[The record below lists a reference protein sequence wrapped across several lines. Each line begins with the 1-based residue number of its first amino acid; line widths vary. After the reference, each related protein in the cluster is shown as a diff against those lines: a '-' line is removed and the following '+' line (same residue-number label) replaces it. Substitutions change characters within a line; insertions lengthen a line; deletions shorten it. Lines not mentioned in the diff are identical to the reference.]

1 MKIPSHRMC
10 SEQYSTTYK
19 LLLIMK
25 LSFVL
30 MVTII
35 LQASASG
42 YAQKITLSQKDATLE
57 QVFWSISSQSNYEFV
72 YDAAMLK
79 EAKTVDIKFKNSTVE
94 SVLERCFTNQ
104 ALTYTIND
112 NIVIVK
118 RKSLLFQSPK
128 PPDLIPIIEE
138 TPPIIIKG
146 LVVDNKGIP
155 LPGVSIRLKGTQLGT
170 STDLSGNYT
179 LSIPESGILT
189 ITYIGFL
196 SQEIEINNR
205 TTINITLVEDRQALS
220 EVVVTA
226 LGITK
231 ERKSLG
237 YSVTEVKGE
246 EFTEAR
252 SNNIA
257 QSLTGKIPGL
267 DASQLNSGPGGSS
280 RVIIRGN
287 TSLNNNQQP
296 LYVINGLAVNNWNK
310 GVVTPSGGGP
320 VEGGL
325 NVDRGDAIGSINA
338 DDIETISVLKGGA
351 AAALYG
357 SQAANGVILITTKS
371 GKAQKGIGIELNSN
385 YVIGTPS
392 EFPTYQYEYGAGL
405 FHRKPNSQD
414 EAIATGHVSFG
425 AKLDGTPVVQFD
437 GIARPYSAVS
447 AKDNIKN
454 FFNNEMNA
462 TNTIAFSGGNTNTQ
476 FRLSLSDLSSKAL
489 QPNSTYGRE
498 TANLS
503 ANTQMG
509 KNNFITIETN
519 LQYNFEKGLNRPTI
533 GYEDLNGAWGVNFV
547 PTNQDIR
554 NLSPGYDLTTGREV
568 EWNGWINAPNPYYVI
583 NKTENRDD
591 RQRIIGQ
598 GRIKFNI
605 LKNLFIQGQVSS
617 DLVSGKYS
625 DFMGTSSKWA
635 PQGYLHTSQQQDNK
649 TVSQVNVN
657 YNRSFLKNFR
667 LQAMAGG
674 SMERVASNVSQANGS
689 QFIIPDFISLTNA
702 RIVNPAFV
710 QALKTGTNSAFGAID
725 IDYKSLLYISF
736 TGRQDW
742 FSTLN
747 PGFRSIFY
755 PSVNSSFILSD
766 AVKLP
771 SIFSFVKLRAAWA
784 QVGSATVGAGS
795 VNTTYTVDS
804 QNNAN
809 GLPTLSNPSALQNPF
824 IRPLTVTT
832 TEGGTEVQFLN
843 GRIGFDLTYYNK
855 VTTNDILSPPISVF
869 TGFTAGNQNLGKVTN
884 KGVELALNGTP
895 IKTNKFRWDVNLNGS
910 WNQSKIVSLAP
921 GISNLSFGG
930 YTVNAIGLPYA
941 SLIMDNYRK
950 NANGIQ
956 VYNKTSR
963 YPETI
968 RDTVGVANPPWLL
981 GISNEFRYKKFSL
994 NVLLDGKFGA
1004 MAYSQQQR
1012 YAYRF
1017 GLRKE
1022 TLADRETGAHL
1033 IGVDQ
1038 FGAPFDYQ
1046 WSAENMSTY
1055 YNQLGNRFP
1064 VMSTFK
1070 TDFIKL
1076 RTLIFN
1082 FNLPIEKLRFVK
1094 IQSATFGIVARNL
1107 AILYQDKRT
1116 KATGLDPELSVSSG
1130 NFQGYTGTQMPRTR
1144 EIGFNLSV
1152 KF

>member
-1 MKIPSHRMC
+1 MKIFSHRKRG
-10 SEQYSTTYK
+10 QLNPTPYK
-19 LLLIMK
+19 ILLIMK
-25 LSFVL
+25 LALVLIISF
-30 MVTII
+30 T
-35 LQASASG
+35 LQASAEG
-42 YAQKITLSQKDATLE
+42 YAQKITISQKNASLE
-57 QVFWSISSQSNYEFV
+57 QVFWSISNQSEYEFV

-79 EAKTVDIKFKNSTVE
+79 EAKPVDVKFKNSTIE
-94 SVLERCFTNQ
+94 NVLKECFNDQ
-104 ALTYTIND
+104 PLTYSIKD

-118 RKSLLFQSPK
+118 RKPLLSLPSNVPYLST
-128 PPDLIPIIEE
+128 LVEE
-138 TPPIIIKG
+138 TPPIIVKG
-146 LVVDNKGIP
+146 LVADNKGIP

-170 STDLSGNYT
+170 STDLNGNYT

-189 ITYIGFL
+189 VTYIGFV
-196 SQEIEINNR
+196 SQEIVMNNR

-226 LGITK
+226 LGVTK

-257 QSLTGKIPGL
+257 QSLTGKIAGV
-267 DASQLNSGPGGSS
+267 DASQLNSGPGGAS

-296 LYVINGLAVNNWNK
+296 LYVINGMAINNWDRGSNNV
-310 GVVTPSGGGP
+310 GQGAPSNA
-320 VEGGL
+320 L
-325 NVDRGDAIGSINA
+325 NVDRGDAISSINA

-392 EFPTYQYEYGAGL
+392 EFPNYQYEYGSGL
-405 FHRKPNSQD
+405 FHRKPINQD
-414 EAIATGHVSFG
+414 EAIAAGHVSFG

-437 GIARPYSAVS
+437 GVSRPYSAVS
-447 AKDNIKN
+447 VKDNIKN
-454 FFNNEMNA
+454 FYNNSIDA
-462 TNTIAFSGGNTNTQ
+462 TNTLAFSGGSKNSQ
-476 FRLSLSDLSSKAL
+476 FRLSVSDLSSKAL
-489 QPNSTYGRE
+489 QPNSTYQRE

-503 ANTQMG
+503 ANTKLG
-509 KNNFITIETN
+509 KNDFITIETN
-519 LQYNFEKGLNRPTI
+519 LQYNFDKALNRPSI
-533 GYEDLNGAWGVNFV
+533 GDHNLNGNWAVNFV
-547 PTNQDIR
+547 PTNVDIR
-554 NLSPGYDLTTGREV
+554 NLAPGYDLTTGREV
-568 EWNGWINAPNPYYVI
+568 EWHGWINNVNPYYLI
-583 NKTENRDD
+583 NKMENSDS

-598 GRIKFNI
+598 GRIKVNI

-617 DLVSGKYS
+617 DLANGKYF
-625 DFMGTSSKWA
+625 DFMGTTSKWS
-635 PQGYLHTSQQQDNK
+635 PEGYINTSREDNDK
-649 TVSQVNVN
+649 TVSQVNMN
-657 YNRSFLKNFR
+657 YNTSFLKNFKV
-667 LQAMAGG
+667 QAMAGG
-674 SMERVASNVSQANGS
+674 SMERVSSNVSRANGS
-689 QFIIPDFISLTNA
+689 QFIIPDFISLTNTKL
-702 RIVNPAFV
+702 VNPAFV
-710 QALKTGTNSAFGAID
+710 QESKIGTNSAFGSVD
-725 IDYKSLLYISF
+725 IDYKSLLYLSF

-755 PSVNSSFILSD
+755 PSVNTSFILSD
-766 AVKLP
+766 AIKLP

-795 VNTTYTVDS
+795 VNTTYSVDS

-809 GLPTLSNPSALQNPF
+809 GLPTLSNPSSLENPF

-843 GRIGFDLTYYNK
+843 GRLGFDLTYYNK
-855 VTTNDILSPPISVF
+855 VSTNDILSPPISVF
-869 TGFTAGNQNLGKVTN
+869 TGFTAGNQNMGKVTN
-884 KGVELALNGTP
+884 KGVELAVNGNP

-921 GISNLSFGG
+921 GISNISFGG
-930 YTVNAIGLPYA
+930 YTVNALGLPYA
-941 SLIMDNYRK
+941 SLIVDNYLK
-950 NANGIQ
+950 NANGVQ
-956 VYNKTSR
+956 VYNKTSH
-963 YPETI
+963 YPVTV
-968 RDTVGVANPPWLL
+968 RDTIGVANPPWLI

-994 NVLLDGKFGA
+994 NILLDGKFGA

-1033 IGVDQ
+1033 VGVDQ

-1046 WSAENMSTY
+1046 WKPEQMSTY
-1055 YNQLGNRFP
+1055 YNQLGNLFP
-1064 VMSTFK
+1064 AMSTFK

-1076 RTLIFN
+1076 RSLIFN
-1082 FNLPIEKLRFVK
+1082 FTLPVEKLRFLHL
-1094 IQSATFGIVARNL
+1094 QSATFGIVAKNL

-1116 KATGLDPELSVSSG
+1116 KETGLDPELYVLSG
-1130 NFQGYTGTQMPRTR
+1130 NFQGYVGTQMPRTR
-1144 EIGFNLSV
+1144 QIGFNLSV

>member
-1 MKIPSHRMC
+1 MKIPSYRIC
-10 SEQYSTTYK
+10 SVQYSTAYK

-25 LSFVL
+25 LSIVL
-30 MVTII
+30 MILTI

-42 YAQKITLSQKDATLE
+42 YAQKINLSQKDATLE
-57 QVFWSISSQSNYEFV
+57 QIFWSISSQSKYEFV

-79 EAKTVDIKFKNSTVE
+79 KAKPVDVNFKNSSVE
-94 SVLERCFTNQ
+94 NVLNRCFTDQ
-104 ALTYTIND
+104 PLTYTIND

-118 RKSLLFQSPK
+118 RKPLLFQQQIISIIP
-128 PPDLIPIIEE
+128 PIIEDV
-138 TPPIIIKG
+138 PPIIIKG

-155 LPGVSIRLKGTQLGT
+155 LPGVSVRLKGTQLGT
-170 STDLSGNYT
+170 TTDLNGNYT

-189 ITYIGFL
+189 FTFIGFS
-196 SQEIEINNR
+196 SQELEVNSR
-205 TTINITLVEDRQALS
+205 TTINVTLLEDRQALS

-226 LGITK
+226 LGVTK

-237 YSVTEVKGE
+237 YSVTEVNGD

-296 LYVINGLAVNNWNK
+296 LYVINGLAISNWNM
-310 GVVTPSGGGP
+310 GARPQGGGA
-320 VEGGL
+320 VEAGL
-325 NVDRGDAIGSINA
+325 NVDRGDAIGSINP

-357 SQAANGVILITTKS
+357 SQAANGVIVITTKS
-371 GKAQKGIGIELNSN
+371 GKAQQGIGIEINTN
-385 YVIGTPS
+385 YVVGTPN
-392 EFPTYQYEYGAGL
+392 EFPNYQYEYGAGL
-405 FHRKPNSQD
+405 FHRKPINQD

-437 GIARPYSAVS
+437 GVARPYSAVS
-447 AKDNIKN
+447 VKDNIKN
-454 FFNNEMNA
+454 FFNNSIDA
-462 TNTIAFSGGNTNTQ
+462 TNTIAFSGGSTATQ
-476 FRLSLSDLSSKAL
+476 FRLSLSDLNSKAL
-489 QPNSTYGRE
+489 TPKSTYRRQ

-503 ANTQMG
+503 ANTKMG
-509 KNNFITIETN
+509 KNNFIAIETN
-519 LQYNFEKGLNRPTI
+519 LQYNFEKGANRETL
-533 GYEDLNGAWGVNFV
+533 GYEDLNASWGANFV

-554 NLSPGYDLTTGREV
+554 LLAPGYDPNTGREV

-583 NKTENRDD
+583 NQTGNSDD

-598 GRIKFNI
+598 GKIKFNV
-605 LKNLFIQGQVSS
+605 LKNLFLQGQVSS
-617 DLVSGKYS
+617 DLASGKYS
-625 DFMGTSSKWA
+625 DFMPMTSKWA
-635 PQGYLHTSQQQDNK
+635 PLGYLHTSRQQDNK
-649 TVSQVNVN
+649 TVAQVHAS
-657 YNRSFLKNFR
+657 YNTNFLTNFHV
-667 LQAMAGG
+667 QAMAGG
-674 SMERVASNVSQANGS
+674 SLERGGSTLSLANGS

-702 RIVNPAFV
+702 KIVNPAFV
-710 QALKTGTNSAFGAID
+710 QELKIGTNSAFGSVD
-725 IDYKSLLYISF
+725 FDYKSLLYVSF

-766 AVKLP
+766 AIKLP

-795 VNTTYTVDS
+795 VNTTYIVDS
-804 QNNAN
+804 QNNAS
-809 GLPTLSNPSALQNPF
+809 GLPTLTNPSALENPF

-843 GRIGFDLTYYNK
+843 GRLGFDLTYYNK

-869 TGFTAGNQNLGKVTN
+869 TGFTAGKQNMGKITN
-884 KGVELALNGTP
+884 KGVELSINGNP
-895 IKTNKFRWDVNLNGS
+895 IKTKQFSWNIDLNGS

-921 GISNLSFGG
+921 GISNLSLGG
-930 YTVNAIGLPYA
+930 NVVNAVGLPYA
-941 SLIMDNYRK
+941 SVIVTNYLK
-950 NANGIQ
+950 NASGVQ

-963 YPETI
+963 YPVNF
-968 RDTVGVANPPWLL
+968 RDTVGVANPPWLM

-994 NVLLDGKFGA
+994 NVLVDGKFGA
-1004 MAYSQQQR
+1004 MAFSGQQR

-1033 IGVDQ
+1033 VGVDQ
-1038 FGAPFDYQ
+1038 TGAPFDYQ
-1046 WSAENMSTY
+1046 WAPANMSTY
-1055 YNQLGNRFP
+1055 YNQLGNSFLA
-1064 VMSTFK
+1064 MSTYK

-1076 RTLIFN
+1076 RTLVFN
-1082 FNLPIEKLRFVK
+1082 YVLPIEKLKFVHL
-1094 IQSATFGIVARNL
+1094 QGATFGIVARNL
-1107 AILYQDKRT
+1107 GILYQDKRT
-1116 KATGLDPELSVSSG
+1116 KETGLDPEMSVSST
-1130 NFQGYTGTQMPRTR
+1130 NLQGDVGTNIPRTR
-1144 EIGFNLSV
+1144 QIGFNLSV